1 MCAVEP
7 RCPHWHMPGAHL
19 SFKSCLKTPRGNGTC
34 QGSCLLFFEAWQVE
48 TRERRSLR
56 VSRVELGLKGQ
67 QEISKDTWN
76 LKRVF

>member
-7 RCPHWHMPGAHL
+7 RCSHRHMPGAHL
-19 SFKSCLKTPRGNGTC
+19 SLKSCLKTLRGNGTGW
-34 QGSCLLFFEAWQVE
+34 GSCLLFFEAWQIE
-48 TRERRSLR
+48 SRERRSLR
-56 VSRVELGLKGQ
+56 DCRVELGLKGQ